1 MGTFN
6 NKTNEDS
13 FPAQI
18 AQSILI
24 AWNCLTGL
32 NSQTTVEIEN
42 MHILA
47 ELIQFI
53 KIFQTSW
60 NGLYGGNTQ
69 NSLIVLAFWI
79 WQITWN
85 G

>member
-32 NSQTTVEIEN
+32 NSQT
-42 MHILA
+42 
-47 ELIQFI
+47 
-53 KIFQTSW
+53 S
-60 NGLYGGNTQ
+60 
-69 NSLIVLAFWI
+69 
-79 WQITWN
+79 
-85 G
+85 